1 MSANRKGKLVK
12 KERTLRKTT
21 RNLDVLFYGL
31 KTVYPIENIDK
42 ALLIREGLSFIL
54 RDSMCCF
61 ICSVTC
67 LRH

>member
-1 MSANRKGKLVK
+1 MSANRTGKLVK
-12 KERTLRKTT
+12 KERTLRNTT
-21 RNLDVLFYGL
+21 SNLDVLFYGL

-42 ALLIREGLSFIL
+42 VLLIREGLSFIL
-54 RDSMCCF
+54 RHSMCCF

>member
-1 MSANRKGKLVK
+1 MSANRTGKRLK

-21 RNLDVLFYGL
+21 SNLDVLYGL

>member
-1 MSANRKGKLVK
+1 MSANRTGKRVK

-42 ALLIREGLSFIL
+42 ALRIREGLSFIL

-61 ICSVTC
+61 IC
-67 LRH
+67 L